1 MAEKKFYVSKEILEE
16 DYRTL
21 GTLQAVADKHGVSK
35 KLVLVYM
42 KSLGIPRKRR
52 VSVDQELVRRMAKEF
67 KTIKEI
73 SSALGVSGTRIGQ
86 ICKSLGIK
94 PFDPYHPGKAKHNGY
109 VLIYSPDH
117 PCRNKKGYVP
127 EHRLVMEKHLGRLLA
142 TTEVVHHVNGFKGD
156 NRIENLVVMSDVD
169 HVRLH
174 HTGKKGRGP
183 DKRKRKSND
192 PPRSCEVRHTTK
204 D

>member
-1 MAEKKFYVSKEILEE
+1 MADKKFYVSKEVLEK
-16 DYRTL
+16 DYQVL

-42 KSLGIPRKRR
+42 KSLGIPRTRKAPI
-52 VSVDQELVRRMAKEF
+52 DQELIRVMAEGF
-67 KTIKEI
+67 KTLKEMSSELGI
-73 SSALGVSGTRIGQ
+73 SRTRIGQ

-117 PCRNKKGYVP
+117 PFCNSKGYVP
-127 EHRLVMEKHLGRLLA
+127 EHRLVMEKHLGRLLTA
-142 TTEVVHHVNGFKGD
+142 DEVPHHKNGKKGD
-156 NRIENLVVMSDVD
+156 NRIDNLDLMSKID

-174 HTGKKGRGP
+174 HTGKEGRGP
-183 DKRKRKSND
+183 DKRKRKSNN
-192 PPRSCEVRHTTK
+192 PPRSCEVRHTEI
-204 D
+204 

>member
-1 MAEKKFYVSKEILEE
+1 MAEKKFYVSREILEE

-42 KSLGIPRKRR
+42 KSLNIPRKCR
-52 VSVDQELVRRMAKEF
+52 VSVDQELVRVMAEGF
-67 KTIKEI
+67 KTIKEM

-86 ICKSLGIK
+86 ICRSLGIK

-117 PCRNKKGYVP
+117 PRRDKRGYVP

-142 TTEVVHHVNGFKGD
+142 VNEVVHHINEAKGD
-156 NRIENLVVMSDVD
+156 NRIENLVLMSDVD

-183 DKRKRKSND
+183 DKRKRKSNN
-192 PPRSCEVRHTTK
+192 PPHSCETRHTAK
-204 D
+204 A